1 MLNRIKTIVIA
12 VLAAFLTTYSAYAAG
27 IQLQPAGAIHLDF
40 HKSALVDKNRVTGAF
55 LGGSI
60 ELGDGQGSVEGCIE
74 DAYVQSNGNI
84 NFDIRCHVTMD
95 DDAAILVNYA
105 GVLIP
110 DEKFW
115 DLLLGGK
122 SVTPN
127 NGVSLWIA
135 EFKMLTTSE
144 AYSWV
149 NDHVFI
155 GHGLEIYGP
164 SEAGPGKVI
173 YDLYKVTY

>member
-1 MLNRIKTIVIA
+1 M
-12 VLAAFLTTYSAYAAG
+12 
-27 IQLQPAGAIHLDF
+27 
-40 HKSALVDKNRVTGAF
+40 
-55 LGGSI
+55 
-60 ELGDGQGSVEGCIE
+60 
-74 DAYVQSNGNI
+74 
-84 NFDIRCHVTMD
+84 
-95 DDAAILVNYA
+95 
-105 GVLIP
+105 
-110 DEKFW
+110 
-115 DLLLGGK
+115 
-122 SVTPN
+122 TPN